1 MLELTSED
9 DLNRL
14 VEDEIQDSLTLEYKR
29 SEALGRSSAQRDE
42 LSKDVSA
49 LANSAGGQLI
59 YGIREENHLPV
70 EVDGGV
76 DNAVITREWIEQVLN
91 SNIQPR
97 LSKLI
102 ITPIKIADQRFAYVI
117 TVPASSTAHQAADRR
132 YYRRFN
138 FQSVAM
144 YDYEIRDVMK
154 RSTTAQP
161 FIKLSFDSGSSKA
174 NARIN
179 ADNADPVPLYVS
191 MGNRSAEPA
200 FHSLVTLGLDNQL
213 TITDYGRFDK
223 GALMRT
229 SEGHRLNLL
238 QKRISTP
245 EHLPIFQEVELPL
258 GDRPPCFSFVFR
270 TPQDEY
276 LIRCTVHTPGFTNRE
291 DWIIRRMGTNL
302 TLDGPMPP
310 LDDD

>member
-14 VEDEIQDSLTLEYKR
+14 VEDEIQESLTLEYKR

-117 TVPASSTAHQAADRR
+117 TVPASSTGRTREWVAGRKDSSLNVAISKSDALAYPRPATELHLVRIHKPLETLEFR
-132 YYRRFN
+132 EPYR
-138 FQSVAM
+138 
-144 YDYEIRDVMK
+144 
-154 RSTTAQP
+154 
-161 FIKLSFDSGSSKA
+161 
-174 NARIN
+174 
-179 ADNADPVPLYVS
+179 
-191 MGNRSAEPA
+191 
-200 FHSLVTLGLDNQL
+200 
-213 TITDYGRFDK
+213 
-223 GALMRT
+223 
-229 SEGHRLNLL
+229 
-238 QKRISTP
+238 
-245 EHLPIFQEVELPL
+245 
-258 GDRPPCFSFVFR
+258 
-270 TPQDEY
+270 
-276 LIRCTVHTPGFTNRE
+276 
-291 DWIIRRMGTNL
+291 IRRVQSSGEK
-302 TLDGPMPP
+302 
-310 LDDD
+310 